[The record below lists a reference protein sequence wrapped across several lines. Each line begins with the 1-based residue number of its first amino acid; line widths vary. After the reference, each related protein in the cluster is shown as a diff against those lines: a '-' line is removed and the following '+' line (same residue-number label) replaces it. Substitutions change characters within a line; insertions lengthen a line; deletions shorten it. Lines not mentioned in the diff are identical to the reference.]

1 VETLTE
7 VAAQISVTERRAM
20 KAERETADRL
30 IAHFLADRIGAT
42 FQGRISGVTRA
53 GLFVKLSDTGADGLI
68 PIRTLGT
75 EYFNYDENRHALVGS
90 RSGAMHRLGDVVD
103 VRLVEAAPVA
113 GALRFELLSE
123 GRVIPRGGK
132 RQGAHP
138 GARDASMARAKAHP
152 GRSPR
157 KKDRKPGKARFGKA
171 KSGKSKKGK
180 S

>member
-1 VETLTE
+1 
-7 VAAQISVTERRAM
+7 
-20 KAERETADRL
+20 
-30 IAHFLADRIGAT
+30 
-42 FQGRISGVTRA
+42 
-53 GLFVKLSDTGADGLI
+53 
-68 PIRTLGT
+68 
-75 EYFNYDENRHALVGS
+75 
-90 RSGAMHRLGDVVD
+90 MHRLGDVVD

-113 GALRFELLSE
+113 GALRFDLLSE

-132 RQGAHP
+132 GAHP

-157 KKDRKPGKARFGKA
+157 KKDRKPGKARFGKT